1 MVWNRL
7 GNRASR
13 VRLGARTGR
22 AYSQETTSGNARHS
36 EWYRDMVPGMIP
48 IALLGS
54 TVYFVREMTV
64 VVPTQGNDH

>member
-7 GNRASR
+7 GNRLLFR
-13 VRLGARTGR
+13 VRTGR
-22 AYSQETTSGNARHS
+22 PYSQETTSANSRHS

-54 TVYFVREMTV
+54 TVYLVRKITLP
-64 VVPTQGNDH
+64 VPSQGKDH